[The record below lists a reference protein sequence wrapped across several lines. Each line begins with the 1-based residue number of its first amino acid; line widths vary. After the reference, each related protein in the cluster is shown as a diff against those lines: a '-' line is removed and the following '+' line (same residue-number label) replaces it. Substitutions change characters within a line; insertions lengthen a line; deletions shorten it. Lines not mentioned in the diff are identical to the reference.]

1 MLLTLAC
8 FIVMISAIVQTAI
21 GFGMA
26 LVAVP
31 FLILIDPQMVPAP
44 VVMIAFV
51 QLSISAWVHKTDIQ
65 WRPIMLATVA
75 RIPGTA
81 LAVWL
86 MSVSGIEGIKFFI
99 ACAVFAAVAI
109 SLFKIQA
116 EPNSR
121 NHLIAG
127 FFSGLGGT
135 TTGIGGPPM
144 ALLYQ
149 HQHGDFVR
157 ANLSAFFVIGSLI
170 SLAGMAMAG
179 FVTTQSWIY
188 FLYFLPATLIGVWL
202 GMKAKH
208 RLKPEFMRPAILL
221 LCSGSA
227 AVLLLQTLFN

>member
-1 MLLTLAC
+1 MLLALAC
-8 FIVMISAIVQTAI
+8 FIIMISSLVQTAI
-21 GFGMA
+21 GFGLA

-44 VVMIAFV
+44 IVMIAFV
-51 QLSISAWVHKTDIQ
+51 QLLISAWLHKADIQ
-65 WRPIMLATVA
+65 WRLIAMATLA

-86 MSVSGIEGIKFFI
+86 MTMTGIEGIKIFV
-99 ACAVFAAVAI
+99 ACSVFAAVAI
-109 SLFKIQA
+109 SLFNIQA
-116 EPNSR
+116 QPNTK
-121 NHLIAG
+121 NHIIAG

-149 HQHGDFVR
+149 HQQGDFVR
-157 ANLSAFFVIGSLI
+157 ANLSAFFVIGCLI
-170 SLAGMAMAG
+170 SLAGMAIGG
-179 FVTTQSWIY
+179 FVTVQSWIY

-202 GMKAKH
+202 GMKVKH
-208 RLKPEFMRPAILL
+208 RLKPAFMRPAILL

-227 AVLLLQTLFN
+227 AALLLQTLLS

>member
-8 FIVMISAIVQTAI
+8 CIIMISALIQTTI

-51 QLSISAWVHKTDIQ
+51 QLSISAWVHKADIQ
-65 WRPIMLATVA
+65 WRPILMATIA
-75 RIPGTA
+75 RVPGTL

-86 MSVSGIEGIKFFI
+86 MSISGVEGIKLFI
-99 ACAVFAAVAI
+99 ACSVFAAVAI

-116 EPNSR
+116 QPNSR

-149 HQHGDFVR
+149 HQRSDFVR

-170 SLAGMAMAG
+170 SLIGMAIGG

-188 FLYFLPATLIGVWL
+188 FLYFLPASLIGVWL
-202 GMKAKH
+202 GMKVKH
-208 RLKPEFMRPAILL
+208 RLLPEFMRPAILI

-227 AVLLLQTLFN
+227 AVLLLQILLS

>member
-8 FIVMISAIVQTAI
+8 LIIMISALVQTAI

-26 LVAVP
+26 LIAVP

-51 QLSISAWVHKTDIQ
+51 QLSISAWMHKADIQ
-65 WRPIMLATVA
+65 WRPILMATIA
-75 RIPGTA
+75 RIPGTM

-86 MSVSGIEGIKFFI
+86 MSMTGIEGIKIFI

-116 EPNSR
+116 QANIK

-135 TTGIGGPPM
+135 ATGIGGPPM

-149 HQHGDFVR
+149 HQHGDWVR

-170 SLAGMAMAG
+170 SLTGMAVGG
-179 FVTTQSWIY
+179 FVSIQSWIY
-188 FLYFLPATLIGVWL
+188 FLYFLPATLVGVWL

-208 RLKPEFMRPAILL
+208 RLSPEFMRPAILV

-227 AVLLLQTLFN
+227 AALLLQTLLS